1 MATTRTRTYEKYAG
15 LTHYGYSM
23 IRKLIKKIKKR
34 GFTIVEMLIIIV
46 VIGILAMITVVTY
59 SGIQQRSRVATSQA
73 EMRLVAQTSELF
85 RVKYN
90 RSPITATD
98 FSDILK
104 DAKLY
109 ESTRTTGK
117 SFAICADTLG
127 YAFVAWNPVIDGYKN
142 GELLYL
148 YSSGGGQQIFEL
160 TNSSLSSAN
169 QLDKICDQ
177 VYDASVF
184 DAWSYDIP

>member
-1 MATTRTRTYEKYAG
+1 
-15 LTHYGYSM
+15 M

-34 GFTIVEMLIIIV
+34 GFTIVEMIIIIV
-46 VIGILAMITVVTY
+46 VIGILATITMVAY
-59 SGIQQRSRVATSQA
+59 NGIQQRSRVATSQA

-90 RSPITATD
+90 RSPISATD

-104 DAKLY
+104 EAKLY
-109 ESTRTTGK
+109 DSTRTPDK
-117 SFAICADTLG
+117 SFAICADTFG
-127 YAFVAWNPVIDGYKN
+127 YAFVAWNPVVEGYKN

-148 YSSGGGQQIFEL
+148 YSSDGGQRIFEL
-160 TNSSLSSAN
+160 TNSSLSSNN

-177 VYDASVF
+177 VYDTSVF
-184 DAWSYDIP
+184 DAWSYNIP